1 MMAADKSTQNVGTFP
16 IPSGTT
22 QATVGVTD
30 VFAMFKDS
38 KNPDAAKAFVEFL
51 MDPARNLQFVKDRG
65 FLPIYT
71 SQFADPTFATGAMK
85 AFTDALP
92 SAKFIP
98 LNAAWTQFDKLGT
111 NAVTA
116 MYLNKSGA
124 DTACQAMI
132 DGLAGIQ
139 Q

>member
-1 MMAADKSTQNVGTFP
+1 
-16 IPSGTT
+16 
-22 QATVGVTD
+22 
-30 VFAMFKDS
+30 
-38 KNPDAAKAFVEFL
+38 

-65 FLPIYT
+65 FLPIYS
-71 SQFADPTFATGAMK
+71 SQFALSDFQSGPTK

-92 SAKFIP
+92 NAKFIP
-98 LNAAWTQFDKLGT
+98 LVAAWVQFDKVGT

-116 MYLNKSGA
+116 MLLEKSGA
-124 DTACQAMI
+124 DKACQAMI